1 MIKSGALARD
11 IPIND
16 LILNRELITLIWYN
30 PSLTES
36 SADLRKISNF
46 RRLNNYILLY
56 TQKTLCI
63 EYLTS
68 NLKRHDHIIIVLYG
82 IELLDEA
89 YACEQVH
96 TIILVD
102 SNNQSK
108 SNRIYPNKQCR
119 SKTILAFEESHLTS
133 EKFEE
138 VISDAVDKITD
149 KIDGDGVFSTLNQ
162 TKQVALRDLHDAVG
176 SSVWCQVFKGKK

>member
-1 MIKSGALARD
+1 MI
-11 IPIND
+11 
-16 LILNRELITLIWYN
+16 
-30 PSLTES
+30 
-36 SADLRKISNF
+36 
-46 RRLNNYILLY
+46 ILLF
-56 TQKTLCI
+56 
-63 EYLTS
+63 
-68 NLKRHDHIIIVLYG
+68 YG

-108 SNRIYPNKQCR
+108 SNRIYPNKQWR